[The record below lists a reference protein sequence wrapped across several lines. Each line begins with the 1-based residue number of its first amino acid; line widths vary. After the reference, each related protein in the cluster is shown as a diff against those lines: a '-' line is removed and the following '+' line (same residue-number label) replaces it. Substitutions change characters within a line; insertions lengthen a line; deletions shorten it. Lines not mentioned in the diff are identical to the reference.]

1 MSALQSGRRGR
12 RRPPGPGTRAGDWRA
27 CGGRGAARRA
37 LALRS
42 GRARL
47 RAAPL
52 LAPLWLLAPTPG
64 SHMTP
69 APLALRASRG
79 WRELRPTEIMALPMP
94 KQRNKDFS
102 LVSFCCGREPTV
114 LLLYS
119 PKWPQGTIRRPCMR
133 QAGGLMM
140 GEPVKILFKSALSQ
154 QVHQKAIEHLLE
166 HIMQGSVRQEFGQ
179 GTMEM
184 SSLPHDVWSL
194 SWECQLDTYMWSLV
208 WLDSERDHLERELLE
223 SKPCKRTRWK
233 LGDLPELTF
242 RTRQHLSSPPV
253 VPANP

>member
-1 MSALQSGRRGR
+1 MFGFSRRGAERCRREIKARIRAALNPANAVMSALQSGRRGR

-79 WRELRPTEIMALPMP
+79 WR
-94 KQRNKDFS
+94 
-102 LVSFCCGREPTV
+102 
-114 LLLYS
+114 
-119 PKWPQGTIRRPCMR
+119 
-133 QAGGLMM
+133 
-140 GEPVKILFKSALSQ
+140 
-154 QVHQKAIEHLLE
+154 
-166 HIMQGSVRQEFGQ
+166 GSVRQEFGQ
-179 GTMEM
+179 GTMKM

-223 SKPCKRTRWK
+223 SKPCKRTSWK

-253 VPANP
+253 VPVSD